1 MTKNL
6 LYKSETINNQQILTN
21 KNAMSFKSLKKVL
34 LHPNVTLSY
43 IKNHPRALSRA
54 IKLTV
59 YSRFPIG
66 TNIFERDWD
75 VMIVL
80 DACRVD
86 SMEAVVNEYAFL
98 PSTVSK
104 ITSRASS
111 TIEWVSQTFTTEY
124 EDEIS
129 KTVYVSANPWPERIL
144 SGEESTEGYY
154 SAGFA
159 PTKWDT
165 VTPDTF
171 QEFYTILPEG
181 DQRHRHVGEKKLSAE
196 EITNYAIE
204 TARTTEWS
212 QLLIHYLQPHSP
224 YRAKADSEGRNELRE
239 WENEPWEFLTAGGER
254 SLVKEAYMDEL
265 RAGLDGVEQLLKNM
279 NADKVVITADHGEA
293 FGRRY
298 NGHPPASIHPSVR
311 RVPWIETSASDERT
325 IEPEVELPQSQTGSA
340 VRNQLQALGYI

>member
-1 MTKNL
+1 MKTVRSWVGDCWWRAVWRFCRNSHLNIWRSEPYREEVKPTVNHSRSVLPVMTKNL
-6 LYKSETINNQQILTN
+6 LYKSETVNNQQIITN

-111 TIEWVSQTFTTEY
+111 TIEWVSQTFTTKY

-181 DQRHRHVGEKKLSAE
+181 DQRHRHVGEKKNCRRKKSQ
-196 EITNYAIE
+196 IT
-204 TARTTEWS
+204 
-212 QLLIHYLQPHSP
+212 
-224 YRAKADSEGRNELRE
+224 
-239 WENEPWEFLTAGGER
+239 
-254 SLVKEAYMDEL
+254 
-265 RAGLDGVEQLLKNM
+265 LLK
-279 NADKVVITADHGEA
+279 
-293 FGRRY
+293 R
-298 NGHPPASIHPSVR
+298 P
-311 RVPWIETSASDERT
+311 ER
-325 IEPEVELPQSQTGSA
+325 QSGP
-340 VRNQLQALGYI
+340 GF